1 MAFSSTIKESVAGT
15 GSKIRVYGTYV
26 SDSGSTGGD
35 VVTRLNV
42 VEGFLIQPRG
52 SAVLGPQSVVNETFP
67 LTNSTGAVT
76 IVTSAD
82 EAGIWEAWGY

>member
-1 MAFSSTIKESVAGT
+1 MAFTATIKESVAGT

-35 VVTRLNV
+35 VITNLNV
-42 VEGFLIQPRG
+42 VEGFSIQPRG
-52 SAVLGPQSVVNETFP
+52 SAVLATQSVVNESFP
-67 LTNSTGAVT
+67 LTNSRGTVT